1 MYFELSLMAIE
12 PAK

>member
-1 MYFELSLMAIE
+1 MYFELGLMPIE

>member
-1 MYFELSLMAIE
+1 MYFELGLMAIE